1 MQIKTLS
8 KNLNF
13 KNIPFVTLNKGNND
27 SKVSKILK
35 CSTLIICE
43 SNLIKQVIISADIIW
58 FTETIVEEIRK
69 KINTLYKISEE
80 NIVFCAS
87 HTHESSNPHT
97 KINVVYT
104 LAMY

>member
-43 SNLIKQVIISADIIW
+43 SNLIKQVIISVDII
-58 FTETIVEEIRK
+58 
-69 KINTLYKISEE
+69 
-80 NIVFCAS
+80 
-87 HTHESSNPHT
+87 
-97 KINVVYT
+97 
-104 LAMY
+104 